1 MSVHLQYLPH
11 LQCRQLGTLAL
22 GRRYT
27 KSSINHTRSYN
38 MQRMRSS
45 MLSRC
50 CRRNEAGALLR
61 THVDYEPGD
70 QMGWWTHYLQ
80 LWNLNYT
87 FVELHYWR
95 AAHFCKVRQKFALN
109 ELKRMLRVS
118 QSGIRPGVT
127 ILSVGL
133 YTRQEV
139 HEYLSVERTLRLHVT
154 LLARCSKI
162 KLGYVVYVFQ
172 TSGF

>member
-11 LQCRQLGTLAL
+11 LQRQQLGTLAL

-45 MLSRC
+45 MLGAAEEMRQ
-50 CRRNEAGALLR
+50 GALLR
-61 THVDYEPGD
+61 THVGYEPGD

-80 LWNLNYT
+80 SWNLNYT

-95 AAHFCKVRQKFALN
+95 AAHFCKVRQKLALN
-109 ELKRMLRVS
+109 ELKGTLHVS
-118 QSGIRPGVT
+118 QSGIKPGVT

-154 LLARCSKI
+154 LLVRCSKI

>member
-11 LQCRQLGTLAL
+11 LQCQQLGTLAL

-80 LWNLNYT
+80 SWNLIYFCRAPLLTGCSLLQGQAKICTQWAETNAARFPKWHKARSNYFICGLIHT
-87 FVELHYWR
+87 TGSTWIFVCGKNTEI
-95 AAHFCKVRQKFALN
+95 ACDAI
-109 ELKRMLRVS
+109 
-118 QSGIRPGVT
+118 G
-127 ILSVGL
+127 
-133 YTRQEV
+133 
-139 HEYLSVERTLRLHVT
+139 
-154 LLARCSKI
+154 
-162 KLGYVVYVFQ
+162 
-172 TSGF
+172 